1 MEKSTTAVAEISD
14 ASQVGESRW
23 RTDRRVL
30 GYAVFVGVL
39 SLVFLSPLI
48 GLVRHAL
55 KEELHSHILLIP
67 LVSLYLAGIQ
77 ADSLP
82 RKRWSSPLGAVLFA
96 LAAAAV
102 YFGPQLAG
110 VGGGWSHNDQ
120 LAQSTACYVLL
131 LVAGGFSILGMPWMR
146 LLAFSFAFL
155 IFMIPLPD
163 VLIEGLEAMLMRLSA
178 DLAGALFYLTGTPVH
193 RAGQVIELPGMVLE
207 VARECSGI
215 RSTVVLFIT
224 SLLASYLFLKSS
236 LHRGL
241 LVALVIPLGILR
253 NALRVLVIGLLCVHF
268 GPEMIDSWIHHRGG
282 PLFFGASL
290 VPLFLMAALCRNREF
305 KRAHA
310 KNESDLALRDT
321 YQ

>member
-1 MEKSTTAVAEISD
+1 MEKSTTAVAALSD
-14 ASQVGESRW
+14 APQVGESRW

-39 SLVFLSPLI
+39 SLVFLFPLI

-96 LAAAAV
+96 LAAVAV
-102 YFGPQLAG
+102 YFGPRLAG
-110 VGGGWSHNDQ
+110 IGGGWSHNDQ

-155 IFMIPLPD
+155 IFMVPLPD
-163 VLIEGLEAMLMRLSA
+163 LLIEGLEALLMRLSA
-178 DLAGALFYLTGTPVH
+178 DLAGVLFYLTGTPIH

-215 RSTVVLFIT
+215 RSTLVLFIT
-224 SLLASYLFLKSS
+224 SLLASYLFLESS

-241 LVALVIPLGILR
+241 LVAMVIPLGILR
-253 NALRVLVIGLLCVHF
+253 NALRVLVIGLLCDHY

-282 PLFFGASL
+282 PLFFAASL
-290 VPLFLMAALCRNREF
+290 VPLFLVAALCRRREL
-305 KRAHA
+305 KRAHPE
-310 KNESDLALRDT
+310 NESDSALRDA
-321 YQ
+321 